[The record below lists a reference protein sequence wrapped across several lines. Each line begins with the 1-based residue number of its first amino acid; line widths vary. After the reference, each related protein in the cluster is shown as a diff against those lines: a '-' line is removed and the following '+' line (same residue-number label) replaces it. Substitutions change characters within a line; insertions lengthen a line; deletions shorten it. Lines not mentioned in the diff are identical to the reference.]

1 MVCLYFISVAGVSS
15 VVIAGSTTSAAARG
29 RGGGRGGGRGIG
41 RGVGRG
47 GGWGRGVGRGR
58 GWGRGRGYGYG
69 FIAPGCYYS
78 PRWGRTICPY

>member
-29 RGGGRGGGRGIG
+29 RGRGRGGGWG
-41 RGVGRG
+41 RGRGGGGWGRGRGG

-58 GWGRGRGYGYG
+58 GWG